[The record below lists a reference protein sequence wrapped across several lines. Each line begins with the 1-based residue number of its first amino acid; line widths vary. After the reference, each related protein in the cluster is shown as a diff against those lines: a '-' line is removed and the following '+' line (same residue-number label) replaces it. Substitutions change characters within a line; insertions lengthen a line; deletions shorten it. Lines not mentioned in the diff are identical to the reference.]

1 MTQKWF
7 QMRYEKTNVKNTLH
21 VRLPLISSIM
31 HWEKEK
37 GNDGNMYV
45 SKMSLNY
52 GPTIWVK
59 A

>member
-37 GNDGNMYV
+37 GNDVNMYV
-45 SKMSLNY
+45 SQMSVNY
-52 GPTIWVK
+52 GPTR
-59 A
+59 